1 MKQNHGYE
9 INFSENKIIVTK
21 HFLKEAGIIG
31 SAAYIELAQ
40 VRSDFP
46 DFRIVPREITK
57 KPDKKTY
64 GKLTYEA
71 MKDFIVAQEEN
82 NAPTVLAEFDRIQ
95 QLSTIHS
102 GPYAFVK
109 NWFLKRYG
117 DEFKNDDS
125 TSETITISNN

>member
-21 HFLKEAGIIG
+21 HFLKEAGTIG

-46 DFRIVPREITK
+46 DFQIVPREISK
-57 KPDKKTY
+57 KQDKKTY

-71 MKDFIVAQEEN
+71 MKEFITAQEED

-95 QLSTIHS
+95 QLSAIHS

-109 NWFLKRYG
+109 AWFLKRYK
-117 DEFKNDDS
+117 DVFEKKE
-125 TSETITISNN
+125 ETAEAMA

>member
-9 INFSENKIIVTK
+9 IDFSENQIIVTK

-31 SAAYIELAQ
+31 SPAYTELAQ

-71 MKDFIVAQEEN
+71 MKEFITALEED

-95 QLSTIHS
+95 QLSAIHS

-109 NWFLKRYG
+109 AWFLKRYK
-117 DEFKNDDS
+117 DVFEKKE
-125 TSETITISNN
+125 ETAEAMA